1 MILRHLLYVLR
12 HIIVL
17 FLMIAIFKTVTGIYH
32 YYNMSEASRP
42 FVVNKC
48 IYVCILSSSSAP
60 AVPSV
65 LFTSSAYTANYTK
78 ITCNANTMFISQTC
92 LRCLATLCLTCL
104 RCLATLCLTC
114 LRCLATLCLTSE
126 SSELDSIEL
135 DVPRFNNHS
144 R

>member
-1 MILRHLLYVLR
+1 
-12 HIIVL
+12 
-17 FLMIAIFKTVTGIYH
+17 MIAIFKTVTGIYH

-48 IYVCILSSSSAP
+48 MYVCILSSSSAP

-92 LRCLATLCLTCL
+92 LRCLATLCLT
-104 RCLATLCLTC
+104 
-114 LRCLATLCLTSE
+114 SE
-126 SSELDSIEL
+126 ASELDSIEL
-135 DVPRFNNHS
+135 DIPRFNNHEL
-144 R
+144 